1 MGPIPEEFENIK
13 IKVCK
18 IGGGGGGGGNR
29 MDRSHLSHNIPCLPP
44 EILHQHCIQF
54 LLRRH

>member
-18 IGGGGGGGGNR
+18 IGGGEGGGNR
-29 MDRSHLSHNIPCLPP
+29 MDRSHLSHNIPCFP
-44 EILHQHCIQF
+44 EKILHQHCLQF
-54 LLRRH
+54 LLKRH